1 MKINKML
8 SVRKIMKEQKAKS
21 KEQEERVELI
31 LSELKKAE
39 IEDREVDEVFIESL
53 INHLDIIERRA
64 EQN

>member
-1 MKINKML
+1 ML